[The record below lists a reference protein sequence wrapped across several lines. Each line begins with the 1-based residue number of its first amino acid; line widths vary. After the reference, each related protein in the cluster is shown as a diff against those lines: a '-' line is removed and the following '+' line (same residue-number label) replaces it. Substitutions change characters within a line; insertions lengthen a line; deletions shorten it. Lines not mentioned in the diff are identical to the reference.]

1 MRFLVEAGADI
12 TLQNSKGETPLDLA
26 SSDEVKDAL
35 FVDVKPGD
43 TGEREPAESGRV
55 PVASRDGDRVVEAN
69 VEMRVEAGDSS
80 EASRGESGVVGKGSV
95 LPEASSGEGIGCSNE
110 GSKGEE
116 EEKNEGNDVVQRRRK
131 RAKLGRSTGEKGEKA
146 ASNVSLSHLT
156 DEVEDDE
163 FA

>member
-43 TGEREPAESGRV
+43 SREREPAESGRGS
-55 PVASRDGDRVVEAN
+55 VASRDGNHVVEAN
-69 VEMRVEAGDSS
+69 AEMRLEAGDSLES
-80 EASRGESGVVGKGSV
+80 SRGESEVVGKGSV
-95 LPEASSGEGIGCSNE
+95 LTEASSGEGIGGSTE

-116 EEKNEGNDVVQRRRK
+116 EGKNEGNDVVQRRRK
-131 RAKLGRSTGEKGEKA
+131 RAKLGRSTEDKA
-146 ASNVSLSHLT
+146 APNVSLSHLT
-156 DEVEDDE
+156 DEVEDDG
-163 FA
+163 FS